1 MRNALKLCGHA
12 LVALSILTG
21 VSCSRDPNVV
31 KVKYLENGNRYFE
44 KGKYKEASIMYRNAL
59 KKDLKYSEAYYRV
72 ALTEMRMGRVL
83 EASRDL
89 RRAIDTDPKR
99 EDARIGLGELYL
111 VSYLSH
117 GRDYQNLT
125 PLIQTL
131 SDELLKLNPKS
142 APGLRLRGY
151 LELTGGRLKEA
162 IATFRQANDLTPFKP
177 DIVLP
182 LAQAL
187 FSDGQTADAEKL
199 SRALIDKQKTFGPIY
214 DLLYVQA
221 MRAKRPADAESILQ
235 LKIANNPTS
244 TDFRLQLARHYY
256 IGQRSAEM
264 RAVLEKVGSKDF
276 VDGRLKVGIF
286 YRGIRDFDNALRQY
300 QEGAREDSARKAVYQ
315 KAMAE
320 LLVVQQK
327 KQEAVKILEA
337 VLKDNPNDDQ
347 AQAMRASLLVETGDP
362 KEVQLAVNDLQA
374 VVSRK
379 PTNAVLRFNLGR
391 AQLALGQVEQARTQF
406 QEAARLQRDYI
417 QPRLALAQL
426 YYFYKRDWG
435 QAMQYANEVL
445 QLEPGNL
452 PARLVRSS
460 ALAAVGN
467 REQARGDLDET
478 IKAYPN
484 SGEARI
490 QLAMLD
496 LAEKRY
502 KEAEAAFGKL
512 YRENPD
518 DLRGLM
524 GLTETYAA
532 QQQFPKAIQLLQQEA
547 AKHPQR
553 LELSLALGN
562 LAYRSGNYDL
572 AIEHYRALIKSR
584 PNAGDMYVRLGEV
597 YRKKGDFNSAIEAFR
612 KAKELRP
619 NDPVP
624 PLHLAVLLDAQG
636 QHEQAR
642 PIYEQILKLDPD
654 HPLALN
660 NLAYMM
666 AQDGQNLDQA
676 LSMAQRAKQKLPDN
690 PDVSDTLGWIYIK
703 KNLSDNA
710 IQIYRDLIAKQP
722 ERSTFR
728 YHLGMALY
736 QKGDRVQ
743 ARKELQIALQ
753 KKPSKEEEAQIR
765 ELIGKL
771 G

>member
-1 MRNALKLCGHA
+1 
-12 LVALSILTG
+12 
-21 VSCSRDPNVV
+21 
-31 KVKYLENGNRYFE
+31 
-44 KGKYKEASIMYRNAL
+44 
-59 KKDLKYSEAYYRV
+59 
-72 ALTEMRMGRVL
+72 
-83 EASRDL
+83 
-89 RRAIDTDPKR
+89 
-99 EDARIGLGELYL
+99 
-111 VSYLSH
+111 
-117 GRDYQNLT
+117 
-125 PLIQTL
+125 
-131 SDELLKLNPKS
+131 
-142 APGLRLRGY
+142 
-151 LELTGGRLKEA
+151 
-162 IATFRQANDLTPFKP
+162 
-177 DIVLP
+177 
-182 LAQAL
+182 
-187 FSDGQTADAEKL
+187 
-199 SRALIDKQKTFGPIY
+199 
-214 DLLYVQA
+214 
-221 MRAKRPADAESILQ
+221 
-235 LKIANNPTS
+235 
-244 TDFRLQLARHYY
+244 
-256 IGQRSAEM
+256 
-264 RAVLEKVGSKDF
+264 
-276 VDGRLKVGIF
+276 
-286 YRGIRDFDNALRQY
+286 
-300 QEGAREDSARKAVYQ
+300 
-315 KAMAE
+315 
-320 LLVVQQK
+320 
-327 KQEAVKILEA
+327 
-337 VLKDNPNDDQ
+337 
-347 AQAMRASLLVETGDP
+347 
-362 KEVQLAVNDLQA
+362 
-374 VVSRK
+374 
-379 PTNAVLRFNLGR
+379 
-391 AQLALGQVEQARTQF
+391 
-406 QEAARLQRDYI
+406 
-417 QPRLALAQL
+417 
-426 YYFYKRDWG
+426 
-435 QAMQYANEVL
+435 
-445 QLEPGNL
+445 
-452 PARLVRSS
+452 
-460 ALAAVGN
+460 
-467 REQARGDLDET
+467 
-478 IKAYPN
+478 
-484 SGEARI
+484 
-490 QLAMLD
+490 MLD

-532 QQQFPKAIQLLQQEA
+532 QQQFPQAIQLLQKEA
-547 AKHPQR
+547 AKHPER
-553 LELSLALGN
+553 LELRLALGN